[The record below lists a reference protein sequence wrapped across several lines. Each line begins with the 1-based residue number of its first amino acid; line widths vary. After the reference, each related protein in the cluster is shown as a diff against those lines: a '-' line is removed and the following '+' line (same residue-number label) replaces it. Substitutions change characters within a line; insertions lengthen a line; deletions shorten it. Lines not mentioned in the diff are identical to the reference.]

1 MVDIYT
7 FEIHSLEFDRIIS
20 GKKTA
25 HLLLNEPKCKDYA
38 VGNQITFKRNVETFS
53 DEQKDMINDDN
64 SSLILEIK
72 ASISNLLYF
81 NDFVEAVNTLGK
93 ETCGFKASAT
103 IEKTS
108 DLSLASDSFENVE
121 KYGVV
126 AIVFEVIGDD
136 K

>member
-25 HLLLNEPKCKDYA
+25 QLLLNEPKFKDYA
-38 VGNQITFKRNVETFS
+38 VGNQITFKRNMETLT
-53 DEQKDMINDDN
+53 DEQKDELEKGK
-64 SSLILEIK
+64 LIVELK
-72 ASISNLLYF
+72 ATVSNLLYF

-93 ETCGFKASAT
+93 ESCGFKASAT

-108 DLSLASDSFENVE
+108 DMSLAQGSFENVE
-121 KYGVV
+121 KYGIV
-126 AIVFEVIGDD
+126 AVIFELE
-136 K
+136 KANN